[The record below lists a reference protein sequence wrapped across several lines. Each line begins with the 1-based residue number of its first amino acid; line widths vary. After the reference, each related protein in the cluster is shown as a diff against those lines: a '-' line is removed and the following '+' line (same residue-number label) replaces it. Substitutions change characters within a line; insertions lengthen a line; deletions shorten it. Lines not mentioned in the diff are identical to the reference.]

1 MFRQRAVHLAVIVC
15 AAMIVAA
22 PGPLPA
28 AGFLTQFQVFFGNLH
43 AHTTLSDGSGA
54 PTNAF
59 TMARNTAKLDFLAV
73 TEHNH
78 SAAAHPKEAAVFG
91 TGIAAQHSLYSKL
104 TSAANAADD
113 DDDFVALFGQEFS
126 TISSG
131 NHMNVIGASK
141 VIDENDVPSGDFKEL
156 YQTFLPGDNGVRFIQ
171 MNHPWENSKAPGKNY
186 GLEQFGKSFTK
197 LRNASSQWLR
207 TIEVINGPGL
217 KEGTNMPASVKGE
230 SAYLKY
236 LTRGFHIAPTA
247 DQDNH
252 RRNWGTATQART
264 GVLATRLTRQTILT
278 AIDKLRV
285 YASTDSSLEVWF
297 GVNGVVMGDEV
308 TSSSRDLNVV
318 WKINDSNES
327 GATYRISAVV
337 GRDTIPDE
345 KTTTKLADQSGNGE
359 GSATFHTTFQK
370 LFLYL
375 KIVQQSGG
383 NSNDTVITS
392 PVWIT
397 IQ

>member
-15 AAMIVAA
+15 AALIVAA
-22 PGPLPA
+22 PTSLPA
-28 AGFLTQFQVFFGNLH
+28 TGFLNQYHVFFGNLH

-54 PTNAF
+54 PANAF

-91 TGIAAQHSLYSKL
+91 AGIAAQHSLYSKL
-104 TSAANAADD
+104 TSAANTADD
-113 DDDFVALFGQEFS
+113 EDSFVALFGQEFS

-131 NHMNVIGASK
+131 NHMNVIGATK
-141 VIDENDVPSGDFKEL
+141 VIDEHDVPSGDFKEL

-171 MNHPWENSKAPGKNY
+171 MNHPWENNTAPAKNY
-186 GLEQFGKSFTK
+186 GLAQFGKSFTK
-197 LRNASSQWLR
+197 LRKASEKWLR

-230 SAYLKY
+230 SAYLRY

-252 RRNWGTATQART
+252 RRNWGTATPART
-264 GVLATRLTRQTILT
+264 GVLATRLTRAAILN

-297 GVNGVVMGDEV
+297 GVNGAVMGDGV
-308 TSSSRDLNVV
+308 TSDSRDLNVV
-318 WKINDSNES
+318 WKINDANEPN
-327 GATYRISAVV
+327 ATYRVSVV
-337 GRDTIPDE
+337 EGRPTVSDE
-345 KTTTKLADQSGNGE
+345 KTTKKLADQSGNGV
-359 GSATFHTTFQK
+359 GGATFHTTFQS

-375 KIVQQSGG
+375 KIVQESSSNQ
-383 NSNDTVITS
+383 NDTVITS

-397 IQ
+397 IE

>member
-28 AGFLTQFQVFFGNLH
+28 TGFLDQFHVYFGNLH

-54 PTNAF
+54 PVNAF
-59 TMARNTAKLDFLAV
+59 SMARNTAKLDFLAV

-78 SAAAHPKEAAVFG
+78 SQAMRPKEPAVFG
-91 TGIAAQHSLYSKL
+91 AGIADQHSLYSKL
-104 TSAANAADD
+104 TTAANTADVD
-113 DDDFVALFGQEFS
+113 DTFVALFGQEFS

-141 VIDENDVPSGDFKEL
+141 VIDENDVESGDFKEL
-156 YQTFLPGDNGVRFIQ
+156 YQTFLPGDSGVRFIQ
-171 MNHPWENSKAPGKNY
+171 MNHPWENTKAPKKNY
-186 GLEQFGKSFTK
+186 GLAQFGNSFTK
-197 LRNASSQWLR
+197 LRNASKPWLR

-236 LTRGFHIAPTA
+236 LTRGFQIAPTA

-252 RRNWGTATQART
+252 RRNWGTATPART
-264 GVLATRLTRQTILT
+264 GVLATRLTRQTILN
-278 AIDKLRV
+278 AIDRLRV
-285 YASTDSSLEVWF
+285 YASTDNSLEVWF
-297 GVNGVVMGDEV
+297 GVNGAVMGSEV

-318 WKINDSNES
+318 WRIRDANEAN
-327 GATYRISAVV
+327 ATYRVSAVV
-337 GRDTIPDE
+337 GRPTVADE
-345 KTTTKLADQSGNGE
+345 KTTTKLADQSGNGV

-375 KIVQQSGG
+375 KIVQQSSS
-383 NSNDTVITS
+383 NQNDTVITS
-392 PVWIT
+392 PVWIE
-397 IQ
+397 IN

>member
-15 AAMIVAA
+15 AALILAA
-22 PGPLPA
+22 PGPVPA
-28 AGFLTQFQVFFGNLH
+28 TAFLNQFHVFFGNLH

-156 YQTFLPGDNGVRFIQ
+156 YQTFLPGDNGV
-171 MNHPWENSKAPGKNY
+171 PGTP
-186 GLEQFGKSFTK
+186 GIPGEQGQGGGDFSASSDCEDSGPVPTQGDFGKPG
-197 LRNASSQWLR
+197 SQGDPGAVG
-207 TIEVINGPGL
+207 EYGPEPEI
-217 KEGTNMPASVKGE
+217 K
-230 SAYLKY
+230 
-236 LTRGFHIAPTA
+236 
-247 DQDNH
+247 
-252 RRNWGTATQART
+252 
-264 GVLATRLTRQTILT
+264 
-278 AIDKLRV
+278 
-285 YASTDSSLEVWF
+285 
-297 GVNGVVMGDEV
+297 
-308 TSSSRDLNVV
+308 
-318 WKINDSNES
+318 
-327 GATYRISAVV
+327 AV
-337 GRDTIPDE
+337 P
-345 KTTTKLADQSGNGE
+345 
-359 GSATFHTTFQK
+359 
-370 LFLYL
+370 
-375 KIVQQSGG
+375 
-383 NSNDTVITS
+383 
-392 PVWIT
+392 
-397 IQ
+397 

>member
-15 AAMIVAA
+15 AALILAA
-22 PGPLPA
+22 PGPVPA
-28 AGFLTQFQVFFGNLH
+28 TAFLNQFHVFFGNLH

-54 PTNAF
+54 PVNAY

-78 SAAAHPKEAAVFG
+78 TAAAHPKESAVFG
-91 TGIAAQHSLYSKL
+91 NGIAKQHNLYSKL
-104 TSAANAADD
+104 TSAANDADVAD
-113 DDDFVALFGQEFS
+113 KFVALFGQEFS
-126 TISSG
+126 TISLG

-141 VIDENDVPSGDFKEL
+141 VIDETEVNNGDFKEL
-156 YQTFLPGDNGVRFIQ
+156 YTTFLPDDDGVRFIQ
-171 MNHPWENSKAPGKNY
+171 MNHPWENNTAPGKNY

-197 LRNASSQWLR
+197 LRNASEKWLR

-264 GVLATRLTRQTILT
+264 GVLATRLTRQAILN

-285 YASTDSSLEVWF
+285 
-297 GVNGVVMGDEV
+297 
-308 TSSSRDLNVV
+308 
-318 WKINDSNES
+318 
-327 GATYRISAVV
+327 
-337 GRDTIPDE
+337 
-345 KTTTKLADQSGNGE
+345 
-359 GSATFHTTFQK
+359 
-370 LFLYL
+370 
-375 KIVQQSGG
+375 
-383 NSNDTVITS
+383 
-392 PVWIT
+392 
-397 IQ
+397 

>member
-1 MFRQRAVHLAVIVC
+1 MFRQRVVHLAVIVC
-15 AAMIVAA
+15 AALIVAA
-22 PGPLPA
+22 PGPVSSTA
-28 AGFLTQFQVFFGNLH
+28 FLNQFNVYFGNLH

-54 PTNAF
+54 PKNAF
-59 TMARNTAKLDFLAV
+59 TMARSTAKLDFLAV

-78 SAAAHPKEAAVFG
+78 SAAAHPKEAPVFG

-104 TSAANAADD
+104 TTAAKDADVD
-113 DDDFVALFGQEFS
+113 DEFVALFGQEFS

-141 VIDENDVPSGDFKEL
+141 VIDETDVPSGDFKEL
-156 YQTFLPGDNGVRFIQ
+156 YTTFLPGDSGVRFIQ

-197 LRNASSQWLR
+197 LRNASEPWLR

-217 KEGTNMPASVKGE
+217 KEGTDMPASVKGE
-230 SAYLKY
+230 GAYLKY

-252 RRNWGTATQART
+252 RRNWGTATPART
-264 GVLATRLTRQTILT
+264 GVLATRLTRQSILT
-278 AIDKLRV
+278 AIDRLRV
-285 YASTDSSLEVWF
+285 YASTDNSLEVKF
-297 GVNGVVMGDEV
+297 GVNGAVMGSNV

-318 WKINDSNES
+318 WSIHDANEPN
-327 GATYRISAVV
+327 AKYRVSAVV
-337 GRDTIPDE
+337 GRETVAE
-345 KTTTKLADQSGNGE
+345 QKTVTKLADQNGDGE
-359 GSATFHTTFQK
+359 GGQTFHTTFQK

-375 KIVQQSGG
+375 KIVQES
-383 NSNDTVITS
+383 SSKDDTVITS

-397 IQ
+397 IE

>member
-264 GVLATRLTRQTILT
+264 GVLATRLTRQAILT